1 MTQEPERRVEDS
13 QPLMP
18 VRPRRERPRF
28 PLALKLFLLVALLIV
43 IVVSLAVG
51 ITLRRAN
58 TIALDTVSKSIKS
71 ASMLFR
77 ELERDRLARLQL
89 GAQPLASNPNFVAYI
104 EGESSQVV
112 GAEPLPDG
120 VSPDAAAVVAA
131 QPESGAEPQPPV
143 LTPDAVASILDQL
156 QTRRESIGSD
166 LLLVTD
172 ADGYVLGRTDQSSVT
187 AAAAEDLYESEP
199 LLKAYIDGGD
209 IEPVTGIISTG
220 GRLYHA
226 VIAPLAVGPNWVRK
240 GYLISALA
248 IDEGFANRI
257 SESTNASV
265 LFAGTAAAGRGDF
278 ASRSTDA
285 PSAQA
290 FRGLPEFMALVGKG
304 TPIAPRTVKIDR
316 SAYLLTGEPLTSG
329 GRQLGAAV
337 FVRSLDR
344 ELAPYKEIEKTLWMA
359 GGASLLVALLLS
371 FLLASRLTKP
381 IADLAAMAQAVTAGD
396 YSVNPQVRTGDEV
409 GILASS
415 FGKMVTALRDKA
427 ELESL
432 YEQMSTRLKE
442 KETGALPQR
451 KPAQAEEA
459 TLLVTELRGIEVSS
473 DPADAE
479 RVVSQINAA
488 MRLQE
493 SEIRRQEGQ
502 VREIVGQRLIATF
515 DGERGVTFA
524 VRAARAIVE
533 ELASPTGM
541 APLTAGCGIA
551 KGEFVSGGMS
561 VSTASGM
568 ALAGNAP
575 QLAVLFAWEAPSG
588 HAFVALDAAQ
598 AAGNEILASGVRD
611 EVRLRW
617 LPAPVAV
624 CSLSLKGLV
633 TGITPPGTLTGAAA
647 TLVIDG
653 SLPRI
658 PIQGDLTPGTT
669 FAGRY
674 QIEQII
680 GRGGMGVV
688 YRAVDRQL
696 DETVA
701 LKMLPNDS
709 LMRSPEEL
717 DRFKR
722 EIRLARRITH
732 RNVLR
737 TYDYGEADGAYFI
750 SMEYV
755 RGYTLAELLVENKV
769 LAIRAALGIGR
780 QICRGLHAAHEQGIV
795 HRDIKPQNVLIDPK
809 GEVKL
814 MDFGIA
820 RMTESVEAMTAAGLI
835 VGTPHYMSP
844 EQVQGKNVDARS
856 DVYSMGIMLYEMIAG
871 SRPFDAPSLTA
882 ILAAHLTAPP
892 KPLIE
897 IRADAGDEL
906 NSIVLRCLNKDPR
919 HRYAD
924 AGELLRDLD
933 RVRVA
938 A

>member
-1 MTQEPERRVEDS
+1 MTEVMEPRVEDS
-13 QPLMP
+13 QPLPP
-18 VRPRRERPRF
+18 VRARRERPRF
-28 PLALKLFLLVALLIV
+28 PLAIKLFLIIALLIV
-43 IVVSLAVG
+43 VVVSLAVG

-58 TIALDTVSKSIKS
+58 RIALDTVSKSITS

-77 ELERDRLARLQL
+77 ELERDRLSRLQL
-89 GAQPLASNPNFVAYI
+89 GVQPLASDPAFVAYI
-104 EGESSQVV
+104 EGERAQVV
-112 GAEPLPDG
+112 GAAEAA
-120 VSPDAAAVVAA
+120 DAAADTEDATAA
-131 QPESGAEPQPPV
+131 PQTAAEAQPPV
-143 LTPDAVASILDQL
+143 LTPEAIASILDQL
-156 QTRRESIGSD
+156 QSRRESIGSD
-166 LLLVTD
+166 LLIVTD

-187 AAAAEDLYESEP
+187 AMPAEDLYEREP
-199 LLKAYIDGGD
+199 LLKSYIDDGGM
-209 IEPVTGIISTG
+209 EPVTGIIATG

-226 VIAPLAVGPNWVRK
+226 VVAPLALGPNWIRK
-240 GYLISALA
+240 GYVISALA

-265 LFAGTAAAGRGDF
+265 LFAGTAAAGEGDF
-278 ASRSTDA
+278 ASRSNDA
-285 PSAQA
+285 PSPAA
-290 FRGLPEFMALVGKG
+290 FRGLAEFSALLGKG
-304 TPIAPRTVKIDR
+304 TPIAPRTVRIDR
-316 SAYLLTGEPLTSG
+316 SSYLLTGEPLKSG

-359 GGASLLVALLLS
+359 GGASLIIALLLS
-371 FLLASRLTKP
+371 FFLASRLTKP
-381 IADLAAMAQAVTAGD
+381 IADLAAMAQAITAGD
-396 YSVNPQVRTGDEV
+396 YSVQPSVQTGDEV

-427 ELESL
+427 ELETL

-442 KETGALPQR
+442 KETASLPLR
-451 KPAQAEEA
+451 KPAQTEEA
-459 TLLVTELRGIEVSS
+459 TILVTELRGVAVST
-473 DPADAE
+473 DPEDAE
-479 RVVSQINAA
+479 RVIAQINAA
-488 MRLQE
+488 LRLQE
-493 SEIRRQEGQ
+493 AEIRRQEGQ

-515 DGERGVTFA
+515 EGERGVTFA

-533 ELASPTGM
+533 ELASPTGT
-541 APLTAGCGIA
+541 APLAVGCGIA
-551 KGEFVSGGMS
+551 TGEFVSGGIAVGS
-561 VSTASGM
+561 VSGTAI
-568 ALAGNAP
+568 AGNAP
-575 QLAVLFAWEAPSG
+575 QLALLFAWEAPNG

-598 AAGNEILASGVRD
+598 AAGNEIVASGVRD
-611 EVRLRW
+611 EIRVRW

-624 CSLSLKGLV
+624 CSLPLKGLA
-633 TGITPPGTLTGAAA
+633 TGITPPGPLTGAAA
-647 TLVIDG
+647 TLVLDA
-653 SLPRI
+653 SAPRI
-658 PIQGDLTPGTT
+658 PIQGDLTPGLL
-669 FAGRY
+669 FANRY

-688 YRAVDRQL
+688 YRAVDKQL

-701 LKMLPNDS
+701 IKTIPGES

-769 LAIRAALGIGR
+769 LALRAALGIGR
-780 QICRGLHAAHEQGIV
+780 QICRGLQAAHEQGII

-820 RMTESVEAMTAAGLI
+820 RMTESAEAMTAAGLI
-835 VGTPHYMSP
+835 IGTPHYMSP
-844 EQVQGKNVDARS
+844 EQVQGKNVDSRS

-871 SRPFDAPSLTA
+871 ARPFDSPSLTA
-882 ILAAHLTAPP
+882 ILAAHLTQSAR
-892 KPLIE
+892 PLIE
-897 IRADAGDEL
+897 VRADAGDEL
-906 NSIVLRCLNKDPR
+906 NAIVLRCLNKEPR

>member
-1 MTQEPERRVEDS
+1 MTEVPERRVDDS
-13 QPLMP
+13 QPLKP
-18 VRPRRERPRF
+18 VSPRRERPRF

-58 TIALDTVSKSIKS
+58 TIALDTVGKSIKS

-89 GAQPLASNPNFVAYI
+89 GAQPIASNPNFVAYI
-104 EGESSQVV
+104 EHERSQLV
-112 GAEPLPDG
+112 GASSLTDG
-120 VSPDAAAVVAA
+120 VPAGTADIAA

-143 LTPDAVASILDQL
+143 LTPDAVASILDLL
-156 QTRRESIGSD
+156 QTNRESIGSD

-172 ADGYVLGRTDQSSVT
+172 ADGYVLGRTDQSAVT
-187 AAAAEDLYESEP
+187 AMAAEDLYKSEP
-199 LLKAYIDGGD
+199 LLKEYIDGGD
-209 IEPVTGIISTG
+209 VEPVTGIISTG

-265 LFAGTAAAGRGDF
+265 LFAGTAAGGRGDF

-285 PSAQA
+285 PSANA

-316 SAYLLTGEPLTSG
+316 SAYLLTGEPLKSG

-359 GGASLLVALLLS
+359 GGASLLFALLLS

-381 IADLAAMAQAVTAGD
+381 IADLAGMAQAVTAGD

-442 KETGALPQR
+442 KETGTLPLR

-459 TLLVTELRGIEVSS
+459 TILVTELRGIEVSS

-479 RVVSQINAA
+479 RVVAQITAA

-515 DGERGVTFA
+515 EGDRGVTFA

-533 ELASPTGM
+533 ELASPTGT

-561 VSTASGM
+561 VSTASGT

-575 QLAVLFAWEAPSG
+575 QLALLFAWEAPNG

-633 TGITPPGTLTGAAA
+633 TGITPPGPLTGAAA
-647 TLVIDG
+647 TLVLDG
-653 SLPRI
+653 SSPRI
-658 PIQGDLTPGTT
+658 PIQGDLTPGMT
-669 FAGRY
+669 FASRY

-688 YRAVDRQL
+688 YRAVDTQL

-701 LKMLPNDS
+701 LKMLPNDA
-709 LMRSPEEL
+709 LTRSPEEL

-755 RGYTLAELLVENKV
+755 RGYTLAELLMENRV
-769 LAIRAALGIGR
+769 LALRAALGIGR
-780 QICRGLHAAHEQGIV
+780 QICRGLHAAHEQGII

-844 EQVQGKNVDARS
+844 EQVQGKSVDARS

-882 ILAAHLTAPP
+882 ILAAHLTAPA

-897 IRADAGDEL
+897 IRPDAGDEL